1 MSLKNPN
8 WNDYS
13 DRQLFDKLFYQNN
26 DNKPLTEQEEEFCKT
41 MYHFEEFASG
51 LDG

>member
-13 DRQLFDKLFYQNN
+13 DRQLYNRLFYYNN
-26 DNKPLTEQEEEFCKT
+26 NGKPLTEQEEEFCKT